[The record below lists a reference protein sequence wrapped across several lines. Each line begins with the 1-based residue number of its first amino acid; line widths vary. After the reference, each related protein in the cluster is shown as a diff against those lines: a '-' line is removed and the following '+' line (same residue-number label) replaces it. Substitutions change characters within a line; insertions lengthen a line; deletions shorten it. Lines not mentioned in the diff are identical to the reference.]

1 MLNLKRLTPKQLD
14 DLAREIEAHNSQ
26 RRASHIADQFVWL
39 IFSLA
44 GVTLIC
50 VVWAF
55 TLPMFAA
62 TGARN
67 ANVLGLA
74 LTYLVA
80 VLGGAYGLVVAQPN
94 GKRVTRWLGWA
105 GLLAVLLIMILF
117 AEIHSYCMH
126 ASCRPG

>member
-1 MLNLKRLTPKQLD
+1 MRLTPKQVDRL
-14 DLAREIEAHNSQ
+14 
-26 RRASHIADQFVWL
+26 VWL

-55 TLPMFAA
+55 ILPMFAA

-67 ANVLGLA
+67 AHVLGLA

-80 VLGGAYGLVVAQPN
+80 VLGGAYGLVAAQPDGN
-94 GKRVTRWLGWA
+94 RIARWLGWA
-105 GLLAVLLIMILF
+105 GLLAILLFVILF
-117 AEIHSYCMH
+117 AEIHNYCMR